1 MRYLQSNDQECK
13 EFRKEALRLVKEVA
27 VDEVELKEEYKNSK
41 IYKTQAI
48 IDQSLTMVDVL
59 NNQIDRKIRLI
70 DTLIRG

>member
-1 MRYLQSNDQECK
+1 MRYLKSNDQECQ

-27 VDEVELKEEYKNSK
+27 VDEVALEEEFKNSER
-41 IYKTQAI
+41 YKSQDI

-59 NNQIDRKIRLI
+59 NNRIDRKIRLI